1 MKRKEKMIDDYFRG
15 KLSEE
20 DNITFLRLFAEDNNF
35 KNTVVL
41 YALIIRG
48 IKNMNQNNR
57 Y

>member
-1 MKRKEKMIDDYFRG
+1 MKGKEKMIDDYFRG

>member
-1 MKRKEKMIDDYFRG
+1 MKRKEKMIDDYFRV